1 MFSHRSLKNQNN
13 RAKYIFFNLRKIDR
27 NKWKNYVI
35 VTPVK
40 LSIELDVLAICKQLI
55 FIQL

>member
-1 MFSHRSLKNQNN
+1 MVYRT
-13 RAKYIFFNLRKIDR
+13 KYIFFNLRKIDNP

-35 VTPVK
+35 VTRVK
-40 LSIELDVLAICKQLI
+40 LSVEIDVLVIRKQLI